1 MLLPDQHFGEDSAH
15 SHIRHGRCNSTF
27 QYELLERLIF
37 RVDSIQR
44 GSQSRAFHID
54 GTSSEQIL
62 GRGRRYFTITVD
74 GDSSEVVKKIVGENG
89 ELSDGRV
96 IDVVVANVENGEVR
110 GRKWMMLFL

>member
-1 MLLPDQHFGEDSAH
+1 MIIIENSVIRRSRNRRRGNLLMLLPDQHFGEDSAH

-74 GDSSEVVKKIVGENG
+74 GDSSEVVKRSE
-89 ELSDGRV
+89 E
-96 IDVVVANVENGEVR
+96 
-110 GRKWMMLFL
+110 